1 MFRNILIPTDGS
13 PLATLALD
21 AGIAFANE
29 AGAKITVL
37 TVMEPFNLF
46 STDAEQL
53 ASTKEDYEALSR
65 QHAGEILAAATAKS
79 EQAGVPC
86 ETDQA
91 RSHEVYRAII
101 NKADDIGADLI
112 IMASHGRGGVGAL
125 IIGSV
130 AAKVLTHS
138 TIPVLIYRNK

>member
-13 PLATLALD
+13 PLATLALE
-21 AGIAFANE
+21 AGIAFARE
-29 AGAKITVL
+29 AGAKLAVL
-37 TVMEPFNLF
+37 TVTEPFHLF

-53 ASTKEDYEALSR
+53 ASTKEEYEALAR
-65 QHAGEILAAATAKS
+65 EHAGEILAAAVAKS
-79 EQAGVPC
+79 ERAGVPC
-86 ETDQA
+86 ESDHA

-101 NKADDIGADLI
+101 KKADDFGADLI

-125 IIGSV
+125 VLGSV

-138 TIPVLIYRNK
+138 TIPVLIYRKK

>member
-21 AGIAFANE
+21 AGIAFAKE
-29 AGAKITVL
+29 AGARITVL
-37 TVMEPFNLF
+37 TVMEPFHLF

-53 ASTKEDYEALSR
+53 ASTKEEYEAFSR
-65 QHAGEILAAATAKS
+65 QHAGEILADAAARS
-79 EQAGVPC
+79 ERAGVPC

-101 NKADDIGADLI
+101 KKSEDIGADLI
-112 IMASHGRGGVGAL
+112 VMASHGRGGVGAL

-138 TIPVLIYRNK
+138 TIPVLIYRKK